1 MDKPDRLEIASDYHT
16 FELLHSIE
24 FKGTSTWDFE
34 HIYIYI
40 YIDGAKSLKK
50 RHNAVGVV

>member
-34 HIYIYI
+34 HIYI
-40 YIDGAKSLKK
+40 DGAKSLKK

>member
-24 FKGTSTWDFE
+24 FKGTSTWDF
-34 HIYIYI
+34 IYIYRWCQI
-40 YIDGAKSLKK
+40 IEETSQCCW
-50 RHNAVGVV
+50 RGVNM